1 MKRLFRFGLPLEE
14 KFIAATLLL
23 VGTIM
28 LLLFGGVLHTL
39 SRNLAHDRE
48 AFFLITVA
56 LMIAVSVAYISL
68 IFVQWF
74 LLRVMVMSPIREF
87 LAASKEIG
95 DGDLK
100 RRVKID
106 SHDEMGSLA
115 LSFNE
120 MTGKLAG
127 LITSLSELEQFKEE
141 ILQSMSSGV
150 LVLSNDSRVATVN
163 KAAECILGLRAE
175 DCLGKLMEEIELDD
189 GLRDLIIDAL
199 RYRKIVSRTE
209 IAFTRND
216 GKKVDLG
223 VGTSYLLEAAGW
235 FKGII
240 VLFTD
245 LTETKRLQGDL
256 DLNRQMA
263 ALGELTAG
271 VVHELRNPLAA
282 ISGMAELLLRD
293 MDDQDERAKRVA
305 HILDEVSLLDE
316 TVGRFLAFA
325 RPFELRLAE
334 VDLREVIDR
343 ALALCSA
350 NFNGKRVH
358 ITTSFD
364 NDAKPVRGDSEKL
377 AQAVVNLVNNAADAV
392 DDGGTVSISVSSAR
406 CEDTQQEETVCR
418 ITDDGPGIP
427 EDERDKVF
435 KPFFT
440 QKEDGTGLGLA
451 IVHRIVTAHS
461 GTINLE
467 NGSDRGATFKIT
479 LPAVAA
485 ATD

>member
-1 MKRLFRFGLPLEE
+1 MKRLISRFALPLEE

-23 VGTIM
+23 VGAIM
-28 LLLFGGVLHTL
+28 LLLFGGAFFVL
-39 SRNLAHDRE
+39 SRH
-48 AFFLITVA
+48 LIQDQDALSLLTVV
-56 LMIAVSVAYISL
+56 LMIATSVAYISL
-68 IFVQWF
+68 ILIQWF
-74 LLRVMVMSPIREF
+74 LLRRMVMRPVREF
-87 LAASKEIG
+87 LEASREIG
-95 DGDLK
+95 DGNFK
-100 RRVKID
+100 RRVKVY

-120 MTGKLAG
+120 MTEKLAG
-127 LITSLSELEQFKEE
+127 LIMSLSELKQFKEE

-150 LVLSNDSRVATVN
+150 IVVGKDSRVTSVN
-163 KAAECILGLRAE
+163 AAAERILGLRS
-175 DCLGKLMEEIELDD
+175 DDSVGKLMEEIEIDE
-189 GLRDLIIDAL
+189 GFRDLILEAL
-199 RYRKIVSRTE
+199 RYRKMVSRTE
-209 IAFTRND
+209 LGIARAD
-216 GKKVDLG
+216 GRKVELG
-223 VGTSYLLEAAGW
+223 IAISHLVETTIW

-245 LTETKRLQGDL
+245 LTETKRLQRDVE
-256 DLNRQMA
+256 LNRQMA

-293 MDDQDERAKRVA
+293 MRDGDARSKKVA

-325 RPFELRLAE
+325 RPFELKLKQ
-334 VDLREVIDR
+334 VDLRDVIDR
-343 ALALCSA
+343 ALALCPVK
-350 NFNGKRVH
+350 FNGKQVH
-358 ITTSFD
+358 IDASFD
-364 NDAKPVRGDSEKL
+364 DDVKPVRGDSEKL

-392 DDGGTVSISVSSAR
+392 DDGGTVRITVYSDR
-406 CEDTQQEETVCR
+406 CDDTQREETICR

-427 EDERDKVF
+427 EDERDDVF

-451 IVHRIVTAHS
+451 IVHRIVTAHG

-467 NGSDRGATFKIT
+467 NGTERGATFKIT
-479 LPAVAA
+479 LPAAA
-485 ATD
+485 ATA

>member
-1 MKRLFRFGLPLEE
+1 MKRFIHRLAPSLEE
-14 KFIAATLLL
+14 KFIATTLLL

-28 LLLFGGVLHTL
+28 LLLFGGVLAAL
-39 SRNLAHDRE
+39 SRNLAHDPE

-68 IFVQWF
+68 ILVQWF
-74 LLRVMVMSPIREF
+74 LLRIMVMSPIREF

-115 LSFNE
+115 FSFND
-120 MTGKLAG
+120 MTEKLAG

-150 LVLSNDSRVATVN
+150 IVLSNDSRVATVN
-163 KAAECILGLRAE
+163 KAAERILGLRSE

-189 GLRDLIIDAL
+189 GLRDITIDAL
-199 RYRKIVSRTE
+199 RYRKIVNRTE
-209 IAFTRND
+209 ISIRRND
-216 GKKVDLG
+216 GERVDLG
-223 VGTSYLLEAAGW
+223 ISTSYLLEAAGW

-245 LTETKRLQGDL
+245 LTETKRLQRDVEL
-256 DLNRQMA
+256 SRQMA

-293 MDDQDERAKRVA
+293 MGDQDACSKKVA

-325 RPFELRLAE
+325 RPFELKLKE

-343 ALALCSA
+343 ALAICCA
-350 NFNGKRVH
+350 NFNGKQVH
-358 ITTSFD
+358 ITTAFD
-364 NDAKPVRGDSEKL
+364 DGVKPVRGDSEKL

-392 DDGGTVSISVSSAR
+392 GDGGTVSITVSSDR
-406 CEDTQQEETVCR
+406 CEDTQQERTVFR

-427 EDERDKVF
+427 EDDKDKVF
-435 KPFFT
+435 QPFFT
-440 QKEDGTGLGLA
+440 QKDDGTGLGLA
-451 IVHRIVTAHS
+451 IVHRIVTAHG

-467 NGSDRGATFKIT
+467 DGHERGATFKIT
-479 LPAVAA
+479 LPATA
-485 ATD
+485 ATH

>member
-1 MKRLFRFGLPLEE
+1 MKRSTHRFALPLEE
-14 KFIAATLLL
+14 KFIAATLLM
-23 VGTIM
+23 VGTVM
-28 LLLFGGVLHTL
+28 LLLFGGILFVL
-39 SRNLAHDRE
+39 SRHLVDDQKAFSLA
-48 AFFLITVA
+48 TVV
-56 LMIAVSVAYISL
+56 LMIATSVACISL
-68 IFVQWF
+68 ILIQWL
-74 LLRVMVMSPIREF
+74 LLRRMVMRPVREF

-95 DGDLK
+95 DGNLK
-100 RRVKID
+100 RRVKIY
-106 SHDEMGSLA
+106 SHDEMGTLA

-120 MTGKLAG
+120 MTEKLAG
-127 LITSLSELEQFKEE
+127 LITSLSELKQLKEE

-150 LVLSNDSRVATVN
+150 IVVDKDSRVASVN
-163 KAAECILGLRAE
+163 SAAERILGLRSDE
-175 DCLGKLMEEIELDD
+175 CVGKLMEQIEIDE
-189 GLRDLIIDAL
+189 GLRDLILDAL
-199 RYRKIVSRTE
+199 RYRKMVSRTE
-209 IAFTRND
+209 LGIARSD
-216 GKKVDLG
+216 GRKVELG
-223 VGTSYLLEAAGW
+223 IAISHLVEDIVW

-245 LTETKRLQGDL
+245 LTETKRLQRDL
-256 DLNRQMA
+256 ELNRQMA

-282 ISGMAELLLRD
+282 ISGMAELLFRD
-293 MDDQDERAKRVA
+293 MGDQDVRRNKVA
-305 HILDEVSLLDE
+305 HILDEVSSLDE

-325 RPFELRLAE
+325 RPFELKLKP

-350 NFNGKRVH
+350 NFNGKQVH

-364 NDAKPVRGDSEKL
+364 DDVKQVQGDSEKL

-392 DDGGTVSISVSSAR
+392 DDGGTVRITVSSDR
-406 CEDTQQEETVCR
+406 CEDSQEEETVFR

-427 EDERDKVF
+427 EEERDKVF

-451 IVHRIVTAHS
+451 IVHRIVTAHG

-467 NGSDRGATFKIT
+467 DGSERGATFKIT
-479 LPAVAA
+479 LPAAM